1 MEQAVSRILVAGAT
15 GYVGGRLVRRLREKE
30 YVVRCLVRDRS
41 RFPLTS
47 DEGLEIAEGDVL
59 RPDTLANAFSDIS
72 VAYYLV
78 HSLGAGGDFAERD
91 LIAADNFGRACAK
104 AGVQRIIYLSG
115 LGRSNDDLSE
125 HLRSRQA
132 TGERLRAGG
141 VAVTEFRAGV
151 ILGSG
156 SLSFEIIRN
165 LTERLPIML
174 APRWISTLCQPIS
187 IANVLDYLVLAL
199 TVPESAGR
207 IIEIGGSK
215 ITSYGELMAVYA
227 RVRGLKRYLVPVPF
241 MTPRQSAYWIALIT
255 PIPANIV
262 FPLVEGLKNE
272 VLVTNDDARR
282 LFPQIELLTP
292 ETAIGRALE
301 KIELD
306 QVDTVWWSALSA
318 TPTVQSPVRY
328 SQKEGL
334 LLEQREILV
343 KADSTVA
350 FHVIER
356 LGGSDGWLH
365 LDFLWRIRGFMDKL
379 FGGVGLHRGR
389 RSRQKLALGDPI
401 DFWRVEAYEEN
412 KLLRFRAEMKMPGNA
427 WLQFRILPEGE
438 YVRVR
443 MTAIFDPHGLW
454 GRIYWYAFWP
464 AHLFI
469 FNGMMAELKKRIE
482 HRYSAYERL

>member
-1 MEQAVSRILVAGAT
+1 MERKVIRVLLAGAT
-15 GYVGGRLVRRLREKE
+15 GYVGGRLIQRLRKQG
-30 YVVRCLVRDRS
+30 YFVRCLVRDRL
-41 RFPLTS
+41 RFSLS
-47 DEGLEIAEGDVL
+47 CDEGLEIVEGDVL
-59 RPDTLANAFSDIS
+59 RMDTLTDALSEIT

-91 LIAADNFGRACAK
+91 LIAADNFGRACAG
-104 AGVQRIIYLSG
+104 AGVERIIYLSG
-115 LGRSNDDLSE
+115 LGRSDDDLSE
-125 HLRSRQA
+125 HLRSRQE

-165 LTERLPIML
+165 LTERLPIMF
-174 APRWISTLCQPIS
+174 APRWIRTRCQPIS
-187 IANVLDYLVLAL
+187 IANVLDYLEAAL
-199 TVPESAGR
+199 TVPESTGR
-207 IIEIGGSK
+207 IIEIGGAE
-215 ITSYGELMAVYA
+215 ITSYGELMIIYA
-227 RVRGLKRYLVPVPF
+227 RVRGLKRYLIPVPF
-241 MTPRQSAYWIALIT
+241 LTPHQSAYWVALIT

-272 VLVTNDDARR
+272 VLVTNDDALR
-282 LFPQIELLTP
+282 LFPQIELITP
-292 ETAIGRALE
+292 EIAICRALE

-334 LLEQREILV
+334 FLEQREILV
-343 KADSTVA
+343 KSNSAVA
-350 FHVIER
+350 FHVLER
-356 LGGSDGWLH
+356 LGGSAGWLH
-365 LDFLWRIRGFMDKL
+365 MDFLWRIRGFMDKL
-379 FGGVGLHRGR
+379 FGGVGLQRGR
-389 RSRQKLALGDPI
+389 RRQQKLVLGDPI

-412 KLLRFRAEMKMPGNA
+412 RLLRFRAEMKMPGNA
-427 WLQFRILPEGE
+427 WLQFRVLPEGE

-469 FNGMMAELKKRIE
+469 FDGMMAELKERILTAE
-482 HRYSAYERL
+482 IHA

>member
-1 MEQAVSRILVAGAT
+1 MEQRAIRVLLAGAT
-15 GYVGGRLVRRLREKE
+15 GYVGGRLIQRLRKQG
-30 YVVRCLVRDRS
+30 YFVRCLVRDRL
-41 RFPLTS
+41 RFPLS
-47 DEGLEIAEGDVL
+47 PDEGLEIVEGDVL
-59 RPDTLANAFSDIS
+59 RLDTLTDALAEIT

-104 AGVQRIIYLSG
+104 AGVERIIYLSG
-115 LGRSNDDLSE
+115 LGRSDDELSE
-125 HLRSRQA
+125 HLRSRQE

-165 LTERLPIML
+165 LTERLPIMF
-174 APRWISTLCQPIS
+174 APRWIRTRCQPIS
-187 IANVLDYLVLAL
+187 IANVLDYLESAL
-199 TVPESAGR
+199 TVPESTGR
-207 IIEIGGSK
+207 IIEIGGAE
-215 ITSYGELMAVYA
+215 ITSYGELMGIYA
-227 RVRGLKRYLVPVPF
+227 RVRGLKRYLIPVPF
-241 MTPRQSAYWIALIT
+241 LTPHQSAYWIALIT

-282 LFPQIELLTP
+282 LFPKIELLAP
-292 ETAIGRALE
+292 ETAIRRALE

-318 TPTVQSPVRY
+318 APTAQSPVRY

-334 LLEQREILV
+334 FLEQREILV
-343 KADSTVA
+343 KSNSAVA
-350 FHVIER
+350 FHVLER
-356 LGGSDGWLH
+356 LGGSAGWLH

-379 FGGVGLHRGR
+379 FGGVGLQRGR
-389 RSRQKLALGDPI
+389 RRQQKLALGDPI

-412 KLLRFRAEMKMPGNA
+412 RLLRFRAEMKIPGNA
-427 WLQFRILPEGE
+427 WLQFRILPEDE

-469 FNGMMAELKKRIE
+469 FDGMMAELKERILAAAM
-482 HRYSAYERL
+482 HI